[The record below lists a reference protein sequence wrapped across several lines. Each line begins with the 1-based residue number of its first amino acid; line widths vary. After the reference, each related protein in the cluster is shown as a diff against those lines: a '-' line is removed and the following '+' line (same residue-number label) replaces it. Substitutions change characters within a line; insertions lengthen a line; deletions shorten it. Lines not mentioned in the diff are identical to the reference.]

1 MCYITRIMYR
11 RTEYRRSAL
20 SPAINRGLR
29 NARFE
34 DMDSLLMNSSQQ
46 VRSSRPVRPGHLYK
60 TGETLSSI
68 SLQCLKTWPQQFA
81 SFVRKSYGVGE
92 WPWILGFVD
101 HGQVARL
108 SYRNEDMRDD
118 LPNFKEPACGRGALS
133 DLLHADAARTF
144 N

>member
-11 RTEYRRSAL
+11 CTEYRCSAL

-29 NARFE
+29 SARFE
-34 DMDSLLMNSSQQ
+34 DMDSLLMNFHSKSEAVDRLDQNISTKL
-46 VRSSRPVRPGHLYK
+46 VKPCRP
-60 TGETLSSI
+60 S
-68 SLQCLKTWPQQFA
+68 SLQSLKTWPQQFA